1 MLRHPSPHPSYPQY
15 PHGSTPHFEE
25 EEYPLRL
32 DGKVALITGGAS
44 GIGLA
49 TVRKFVREGAQVMIA
64 DINLAQAQAAAA
76 EVASEG
82 FEGRVAAVGVDVSV
96 FAEVEA
102 AVARA
107 VEVFGKL
114 DVIFNNAGIAGGK
127 PLLDHDPAVD
137 YAPMIRVDQDGV
149 YYGILAAG
157 RQFRDQGTGGVIIS
171 TSSIYGEQ
179 AAELSFSYSAA
190 KAAVISFTRSAA
202 YELAEFG
209 IRAVAITPGRVATPI
224 INQFSDDLKATFAS
238 EQLRNKMTEPE
249 EIANV
254 VAFLASDEANVI
266 NGTVVSVDDGYSVF
280 KQRLDLPTF

>member
-1 MLRHPSPHPSYPQY
+1 M
-15 PHGSTPHFEE
+15 
-25 EEYPLRL
+25 RL

-49 TVRKFVREGAQVMIA
+49 TVRKFVREGARVMIA
-64 DINLAQAQAAAA
+64 DINLTQAQAAAE

-82 FEGRVAAVGVDVSV
+82 FEGRVSAVGVDVSV
-96 FAEVEA
+96 YAEVEA

-179 AAELSFSYSAA
+179 AAELAFSYSAA

-202 YELAEFG
+202 YELAQFG

-280 KQRLDLPTF
+280 KQRLNLPTF

>member
-1 MLRHPSPHPSYPQY
+1 M
-15 PHGSTPHFEE
+15 
-25 EEYPLRL
+25 RL

-82 FEGRVAAVGVDVSV
+82 FEGRVDAVGVDVSV
-96 FAEVEA
+96 YAEVEA

-179 AAELSFSYSAA
+179 AAELSFTYSAA

>member
-1 MLRHPSPHPSYPQY
+1 M
-15 PHGSTPHFEE
+15 
-25 EEYPLRL
+25 RL
-32 DGKVALITGGAS
+32 DGKVAIITGGAS

-49 TVRKFVREGAQVMIA
+49 TVRKFVREGAKVVVA
-64 DINLAQAQAAAA
+64 DIDLAKAESVVAELEAGGFPGSTAAAK
-76 EVASEG
+76 
-82 FEGRVAAVGVDVSV
+82 VDVSV
-96 FAEVEA
+96 FADVEA
-102 AVARA
+102 LVARA

-137 YAPMIRVDQDGV
+137 YEPMIRVDQDGV

-157 RQFRDQGTGGVIIS
+157 RQFRAQGTPGVIIS

-179 AAELSFSYSAA
+179 AAELAFSYSAA

-202 YELAEFG
+202 YELAEYG
-209 IRAVAITPGRVATPI
+209 IRAVAITPGRVGTPI
-224 INQFSDDLKATFAS
+224 INQFSDELKATFAS
-238 EQLRNKMTEPE
+238 EQLRNTMTQPE
-249 EIANV
+249 EIADV

-266 NGTVVSVDDGYSVF
+266 NGTVVHVDDGYSVF

>member
-1 MLRHPSPHPSYPQY
+1 M
-15 PHGSTPHFEE
+15 
-25 EEYPLRL
+25 RL

-49 TVRKFVREGAQVMIA
+49 TVQKFVREGAKVMIA
-64 DINLAQAQAAAA
+64 DIDADRAQAAADA
-76 EVASEG
+76 VAAEG
-82 FEGRVAAVGVDVSV
+82 FEGSVAAVGVDVSV
-96 FAEVEA
+96 YAEVEA

-114 DVIFNNAGIAGGK
+114 DVIFNNAGIAGGR
-127 PLLDHDPAVD
+127 PLLEHDPAKD
-137 YAPMIRVDQDGV
+137 YEPIIRVDQDGV

-157 RQFRDQGTGGVIIS
+157 RQFRKQGTGGVIVS

-179 AAELSFSYSAA
+179 AAELSFTYSAA

-202 YELAEFG
+202 YELAEYG
-209 IRAVAITPGRVATPI
+209 VRAVAITPGRVGTPI
-224 INQFSDDLKATFAS
+224 INQFSDELKAVFAA

-280 KQRLDLPTF
+280 KQRLDLPVF